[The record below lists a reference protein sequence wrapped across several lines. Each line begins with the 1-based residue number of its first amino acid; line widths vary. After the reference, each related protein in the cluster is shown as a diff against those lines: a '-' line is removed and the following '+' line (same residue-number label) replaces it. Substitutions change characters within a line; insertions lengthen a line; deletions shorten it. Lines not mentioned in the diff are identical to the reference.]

1 MMTGN
6 SDAIV
11 IPIVHGSVL
20 VGAYV
25 IFWFLALFCLLP
37 VGLGEVDSETGAPLS
52 PKLLLKAGIATAIAA
67 VLWGVFYALMLTGA
81 LDL

>member
-1 MMTGN
+1 VTAPDPDGT
-6 SDAIV
+6 V
-11 IPIVHGSVL
+11 IHVVHWSVL
-20 VGAYV
+20 FGAYV

-37 VGLGEVDSETGAPLS
+37 VGLGAVDPETGAPLS

-67 VLWGVFYALMLTGA
+67 VLWIAFYALIVFRV